1 MKLPLPTK
9 IRAVAEH
16 PDAPLLDCYPGTKED
31 VARIYALLTT
41 APSPIKTTK
50 EKPMLNMTSFD
61 PFLAAKGNERTHI
74 VGINGSNS
82 PTRLIET
89 LERLELCSPKLA
101 EPLKT
106 LAAAG
111 EKINEHL
118 QIPVHEL
125 DAALRRTDATIEQRM
140 AFKSSLNSLGVLY
153 VVR

>member
-1 MKLPLPTK
+1 MLPIPRK
-9 IRAVAEH
+9 IRAVRE
-16 PDAPLLDCYPGTKED
+16 DQSAPLLDCYPGLTKED
-31 VARIYALLTT
+31 VTRILAGRTIT
-41 APSPIKTTK
+41 PPIKPK
-50 EKPMLNMTSFD
+50 EKSMLNMTNYD
-61 PFLAAKGNERTHI
+61 PFLAAKGEEKTHI
-74 VGINGSNS
+74 VGIGGSNS
-82 PTRLIET
+82 PTRIIET

-101 EPLKT
+101 APLKT

-125 DAALRRTDATIEQRM
+125 DAALRKTDATIEQRL